1 MQSTRERE
9 TAAGEEG
16 VQEEEEEASGLGE
29 ELQVPSS
36 PTVLRFRNAMSG
48 SDVYGQLQEEG
59 EGVDVGGYHRKRG
72 MVVLPRK
79 KARLSIVGR
88 DHVKRPRLH
97 CAMSC
102 TNIAVW

>member
-29 ELQVPSS
+29 EL
-36 PTVLRFRNAMSG
+36 
-48 SDVYGQLQEEG
+48 QLQEEG

-88 DHVKRPRLH
+88 DHRMDMLLGSFSVPRCCKSLDQ
-97 CAMSC
+97 APGRE
-102 TNIAVW
+102 